1 MRKYKKAVAVLLT
14 CGLAAIGGLISSSKV
29 DAGELQTADANGE
42 LFSEGALPTGQT
54 GYASVLADTPRS
66 YSYDVQ
72 TKITVNDVIYNALEA
87 CEERIDISG
96 YALTPNQL
104 YDVYVT
110 VLNSSPELFYVKGSW
125 RYTYSGNTVQYVIP
139 EYTDTGEELIRKKE
153 FFNQTLQ
160 SIVSQVD
167 SAWGDVEKALFLHDY
182 LAQNY
187 EYDLNYSV
195 YNVYDFFEQRQGVCQ
210 AYMLTYQLLL
220 SEVGIESVAAVSDSM
235 NHAWNYVR
243 LNDQWY
249 HVDVTWDDPV
259 NDRYGL
265 AGHTHFMR
273 SDAGITD
280 SGHSDWEVLQT
291 CSDTAYD
298 AYFWQKTYSPFQ
310 YADGKWYYTLFE
322 RTTSEN
328 VLYSYDFLTGE
339 SQSVYRELG
348 LWNVGAGYLM
358 VAASGMDVYGGEL
371 YFNTADRICAY
382 NPRTQQVR
390 TVYTLAENGS
400 IFGMRIEDNN
410 IHYWV
415 GQSLG
420 GSGTVYRYA
429 LTAPTPTETPIPTQ
443 TPTPTETTAPT
454 ETPTPT
460 GTLAPTE
467 TAAPTQTPAPTESVT
482 DEPLPSETV
491 RAKGDVD
498 GNQVIDAS
506 DALAVLKHA
515 AQLAVITDQESV
527 AAADVDGNGQI
538 DASDALEI
546 LKIAAQLS

>member
-1 MRKYKKAVAVLLT
+1 M
-14 CGLAAIGGLISSSKV
+14 
-29 DAGELQTADANGE
+29 
-42 LFSEGALPTGQT
+42 
-54 GYASVLADTPRS
+54 
-66 YSYDVQ
+66 
-72 TKITVNDVIYNALEA
+72 
-87 CEERIDISG
+87 
-96 YALTPNQL
+96 
-104 YDVYVT
+104 
-110 VLNSSPELFYVKGSW
+110 
-125 RYTYSGNTVQYVIP
+125 
-139 EYTDTGEELIRKKE
+139 
-153 FFNQTLQ
+153 
-160 SIVSQVD
+160 
-167 SAWGDVEKALFLHDY
+167 EKALFLHDY

-390 TVYTLAENGS
+390 TVYTLAESGS

-429 LTAPTPTETPIPTQ
+429 LTAPTPTETPTPTQ
-443 TPTPTETTAPT
+443 TPAPT
-454 ETPTPT
+454 EPPI
-460 GTLAPTE
+460 PTE
-467 TAAPTQTPAPTESVT
+467 TPAPTESVT